1 MTVELINK
9 HQYAGCARQAAAD
22 GIVLLRNED
31 HALPLTAGSKI
42 ALFGRAQY
50 HYYKS
55 GTGSGGMV
63 NTEYLTGVREALL
76 ADSRFFITDE
86 PDRTYSSWL
95 KGHPFETG
103 KGWAAEPWYQEEMP
117 VSRELAD
124 KAASQADVA
133 VVIIGRTAGEDKDN
147 SAQPGSWYLTETE
160 KAMLGA
166 VTAAFDRTVVLLNT
180 GNIIDM
186 SWVDEFRP
194 QAVAYIWQGGQEGG
208 NGVLDVLSGD
218 VSPSGKLPDT
228 IARSIDAYPSTANF
242 GDPVRNYYREDI
254 YVGYRWFE
262 TFEKKDVL
270 YPFGFGLS
278 YTEFEISAGGIRLDE
293 GNGNEQCIKV
303 PATVRNIGGRPGRE
317 CVQLYLEP
325 PQGKLGKPLRNLAA
339 FAKTK
344 TLAPGEC
351 ETVVLTVPRRRLASF
366 DDSGATGYIDAYVL
380 ESGDYCF
387 YLGSDVRSAACVGE
401 FHLDRTECAEQLTEA
416 LAPPVS
422 FERVMA
428 KKMPAAQTLS
438 PVYETVAPRRGLSQK
453 EKRDR
458 NIPAEISQTEDR
470 GIRLTD
476 VADGKAD
483 ITDFVA
489 QLSDKDLVT
498 IVRGEG
504 MCSPRVTPGTGGAFG
519 GVSDSLCALGVPT
532 ACVSDGPSGIRMDSG
547 AKAFALPIGTLLAST
562 FDPELVEKLYSFEG
576 LELRK
581 NHIDALLGP
590 GMNIHRNPLNGR
602 NFEYYSEDPL
612 LSGKMAS
619 SVLKGLHSA
628 GVDGVIK
635 HFAMNNQEYRR
646 HEVMG
651 IVSQRA
657 AREIYLRGFEIAV
670 REGEAFAVMT
680 TYGPVN
686 GLYTSSSYDL
696 IETILR
702 GEWGFDGVVMT
713 DWWAAGSEED
723 GVADLKDEAAM
734 IRAGNDLNMVTADPE
749 ENTTGDNSE
758 KALAAGTVTRAEY
771 QRSAIDICRY
781 LMRTPAFARAAC
793 REDEIEKRF
802 REVRAARAAEG
813 FDDSANL
820 PKAAVRIQG
829 FENTEIKS
837 SIIDTSTGASTTVA
851 ASFRQEGDFVLELE
865 MRSTGTTAQAQLP
878 LTIFKDNIINGM
890 ITLTG
895 QDTEW
900 KTCALNLGRCF
911 GTTYLRFYFAQG
923 GIELRSVRIVSKE

>member
-1 MTVELINK
+1 MTKELIDMQ
-9 HQYAGCARQAAAD
+9 QYALCARQAAAD
-22 GIVLLRNED
+22 GIVLLRNEG
-31 HALPLTAGSKI
+31 HVLPLSAGTKI
-42 ALFGRAQY
+42 ALFGRAQF

-63 NTEYLTGVREALL
+63 NTEYVTGVREALL
-76 ADSRFFITDE
+76 ADPRFSITDE
-86 PDRTYSSWL
+86 PERTYQTWL
-95 KGHPFETG
+95 KDHPFETG

-117 VSRELAD
+117 VSRELAG
-124 KAASQADVA
+124 KAAAQADAA

-147 SAQPGSWYLTETE
+147 SAQPGSWYLTEAE
-160 KAMLGA
+160 MEMLRA
-166 VTAAFDRTVVLLNT
+166 VTSAFDRTVVLLNT

-186 SWVDEFRP
+186 NWVGEFRP

-242 GDPVRNYYREDI
+242 GDPVKNYYREDI

-262 TFEKKDVL
+262 TFAEKDVL

-278 YTEFEISAGGIRLDE
+278 YTEFEISALE
-293 GNGNEQCIKV
+293 MS
-303 PATVRNIGGRPGRE
+303 PAGPTYFRMAARVRNVGDRPGRE
-317 CVQLYLEP
+317 TIQLYVEP
-325 PQGKLGKPLRNLAA
+325 PQGKLGKAMRNLVA
-339 FAKTK
+339 FVKTM
-344 TLAPGEC
+344 TLAPGQSAC
-351 ETVVLTVPRRRLASF
+351 VDLKVSWKSLSSF
-366 DDSGATGYIDAYVL
+366 DDSGVTGNIDAYVL
-380 ESGDYCF
+380 ESGDYRF
-387 YLGSDVRSAACVGE
+387 YLGSDVRSAVYAGK
-401 FHLDRTECAEQLTEA
+401 FHLDETECVEQLTEA
-416 LAPPVS
+416 LAPPFS

-458 NIPAEISQTEDR
+458 NIPAEISQTGDR

-476 VADGKAD
+476 VAEGKYS
-483 ITDFVA
+483 IEDFVA
-489 QLSDKDLVT
+489 QMSDKDLVT

-547 AKAFALPIGTLLAST
+547 AKAFALPIGTMLAST

-581 NHIDALLGP
+581 NKIDALLGP

-612 LSGKMAS
+612 LSGEMAA

-635 HFAMNNQEYRR
+635 HFVMNNQEFKR

-651 IVSQRA
+651 IVSRRA
-657 AREIYLRGFEIAV
+657 ARELYLRGFEIAV
-670 REGEAFAVMT
+670 KEGNAHAVMT

-696 IETILR
+696 IQTILR

-734 IRAGNDLNMVTADPE
+734 IRAGNDLNMVTTEPA

-758 KALAAGTVTRAEY
+758 KALAAGTVMRSEY
-771 QRSAIDICRY
+771 QRSAIEICRY
-781 LMRTPAFARAAC
+781 LMRTPAFARAAG
-793 REDEIEKRF
+793 REDEIEKRL
-802 REVRAARAAEG
+802 REERAARAAEG
-813 FDDSANL
+813 LGDSANL

-829 FENTEIKS
+829 SEDAEIKS
-837 SIIDTSTGASTTVA
+837 SIIDTSMGASTTIA

-865 MRSTGTTAQAQLP
+865 MRSTGTTAQAQMP
-878 LTIFKDNIINGM
+878 LTIFKDNIVNGM

-895 QDTEW
+895 QNTEW
-900 KTCALNLGRCF
+900 KTYRLDLGRCF

-923 GIELRSVRIVSKE
+923 GIELRSVRLAGRRDS